1 MVGPISSPQLADD
14 ISRHVASNWPESI
27 TRLTSTPQSACRVP
41 EVPTLPTTNHFV
53 RRAPAISLALQLLI
67 VGAAAAGPA
76 SDTLLPKTTKG
87 YVSVARAKEFDDRWN
102 KTQLG
107 QMFNDEV
114 MKAFV
119 DDFKKQIRED
129 FGAIER
135 KLGLTYDDLK
145 GVSDGEMSLSLIERK
160 GKEASLAVTIDV
172 TGRQKQ
178 ADDLLA
184 SIEKRFAAR
193 KGRRSTSKAGDTTLD
208 VFNLP
213 GQDGGK
219 SQQTIYFIKDNLL
232 VGIDDRTEAEAI
244 IKRFSG
250 GATDN
255 LKSLKA
261 YQATMEK
268 CQREA
273 GKLEP
278 EARWF
283 IDPFGFIF
291 ADRTLHEQSSKREQD
306 MAKILYDNG
315 FDAVEGAG
323 GYLNQLVEG
332 HIELLARSAVYA
344 PPVKENDPL
353 RWKSSMRMMQMPNGP
368 AVDPQSWAPRELAS
382 YLTLNLKLTDA
393 FDNVGPLVDAIQ
405 EHEDAWKNS
414 LDGWKNDPYGPQV
427 DVRKEFIENMSG
439 RVTLMS
445 SYDTPISEDSER
457 AVFAIEAKDEKALA
471 KTLEKWMAKENGNN
485 VKRHQIGQYVIFERV
500 QNATSEP
507 DVEVPGFTENRT
519 GSDEKSVNEKRRKE
533 RVLPNS
539 AVTVALGHLIKAS
552 DVKYLTEILQGF
564 GQRDRLASSADYKQ
578 MQEVMNNLAPGEQSA
593 YQFGRSD
600 EEVRPTFDLLREGK
614 MPQSKSMLGKLLNK
628 ILTTADEKKQGLPRR
643 QRINGAN
650 LPEFETVR
658 RYFGPHA
665 AAVRSDKDGWFVTS
679 VLLNKEAP

>member
-1 MVGPISSPQLADD
+1 LQ
-14 ISRHVASNWPESI
+14 
-27 TRLTSTPQSACRVP
+27 
-41 EVPTLPTTNHFV
+41 TTHHFI
-53 RRAPAISLALQLLI
+53 RRAPAISLALQFLL
-67 VGAAAAGPA
+67 VASAAAGPA
-76 SDTLLPKTTKG
+76 SDTLLPKSTKG
-87 YVSVARAKEFDDRWN
+87 YVSVAHAKEFDDRWN

-107 QMFNDEV
+107 QMFNDDV

-119 DDFKKQIRED
+119 DDFHKQIRED
-129 FGAIER
+129 FGAVER

-145 GVSDGEMSLSLIERK
+145 GVTAGEMSLSLIERK
-160 GKEASLAVTIDV
+160 GEASLAVTIDI
-172 TGRQKQ
+172 TGHQKQ
-178 ADDLLA
+178 ADGLLDA
-184 SIEKRFAAR
+184 IEKRFAAR
-193 KGRRSTSKAGDTTLD
+193 KGTRSTAKAGETTLQ
-208 VFNLP
+208 VFNIP
-213 GQDGGK
+213 AQGDAK
-219 SQQTIYFIKDNLL
+219 AQQTIYFIKDNLL
-232 VGIDDRTEAEAI
+232 VGIDDRAEAEEI

-250 GATDN
+250 NATDN

-261 YQATMEK
+261 YQVTMAK

-273 GKLEP
+273 GKLAP

-306 MAKILYDNG
+306 IAKILYDNG
-315 FDAVEGAG
+315 FNAIQGAG
-323 GYLNQLVEG
+323 GYLNQLVDG
-332 HIELLARSAVYA
+332 HIEILARTAVYA

-353 RWKSSMRMMQMPNGP
+353 RWTSSMRMMQMPNGP

-382 YLTLNLKLTDA
+382 YITLNLKLTDA

-405 EHEDAWKNS
+405 EHEDAWKNT
-414 LDGWKNDPYGPQV
+414 LDGWKNDPYGQQV

-439 RVTLMS
+439 RVTVMS

-471 KTLEKWMAKENGNN
+471 KTLDKWMAKEEV
-485 VKRHQIGQYVIFERV
+485 VKHQVGQYVIYERV
-500 QNATSEP
+500 PKDAAAP

-519 GSDEKSVNEKRRKE
+519 GSDEKSVSEKRRRE

-552 DVKYLTEILQGF
+552 DIKYLSEILEGF

-578 MQEVMNNLAPGEQSA
+578 MQEVINKLAPGERSA
-593 YQFGRSD
+593 YHFGRSD
-600 EEVRPTFDLLREGK
+600 EEVRPTFDLIREGK

-628 ILTTADEKKQGLPRR
+628 VLTTEDEKKQGVPRH